1 MNKIIK
7 RILVSIV
14 IGLVADAATTKIKKS
29 INNSTKINDFKE
41 FRKAR
46 NEGIIDVKFTEVN

>member
-1 MNKIIK
+1 MGTIIK
-7 RILVSIV
+7 RIVSAIV

-29 INNSTKINDFKE
+29 INNSTKVNDFKA

-46 NEGIIDVKFTEVN
+46 NEGIIDVDFREV

>member
-1 MNKIIK
+1 MGTIIK
-7 RILVSIV
+7 KIVSAIV

-46 NEGIIDVKFTEVN
+46 NEGIIDVDFREV